1 MNSLPIALE
10 IRWDNHRSM
19 WSMSHHYRF
28 SNEPTQLVIHL
39 WSVFEKEALTFSRN
53 LKKKCF
59 HVECEWIFNLRKIL
73 SINKQWVNGVTRLQL
88 PRKVVNFNLIL
99 KANRFYRG
107 KKRFERKRKSLQ
119 RRGRP
124 HPSLAR
130 FGRGDSDLLRCSR
143 TQDHHIEINCNSSA
157 IRTTPTNP
165 ILSWKMLT
173 MLHTDARYP
182 SILVSCWSTDW
193 TGWNALRKSIY
204 NIKGADE
211 PIESNRIEWSSKMY

>member
-107 KKRFERKRKSLQ
+107 KNGLKGKESLFKGEVDLIPAWLGLVGVI
-119 RRGRP
+119 RICRGV
-124 HPSLAR
+124 
-130 FGRGDSDLLRCSR
+130 SR

-157 IRTTPTNP
+157 IRTTPINP

-182 SILVSCWSTDW
+182 SILVSCWSADW
-193 TGWNALRKSIY
+193 TGWNALRESIY
-204 NIKGADE
+204 NIPKGCWRT
-211 PIESNRIEWSSKMY
+211 NRIELYGIE